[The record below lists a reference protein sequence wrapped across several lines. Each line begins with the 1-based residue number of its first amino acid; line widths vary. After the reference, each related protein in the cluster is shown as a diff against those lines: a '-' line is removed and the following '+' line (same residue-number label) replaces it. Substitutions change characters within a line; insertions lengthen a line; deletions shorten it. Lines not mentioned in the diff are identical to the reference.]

1 MTFIF
6 ITAKNSS
13 PSGRDLTEDL
23 TMFAHVKSLDL
34 EAGTAEQTNTVAA
47 QTDGR
52 TAQVRRPTKITVNYN
67 MVFTWQAPMGLM
79 AYSAIGFI
87 IGLMVYVTT
96 PLYDGSAFG
105 GDSKVSGSSM
115 IILGN
120 RCLL

>member
-6 ITAKNSS
+6 ISIKNS
-13 PSGRDLTEDL
+13 PTGRDLTKDL
-23 TMFAHVKSLDL
+23 TIFAHVRDLDE
-34 EAGTAEQTNTVAA
+34 EAGPAEQNTTVTTNSTN
-47 QTDGR
+47 R
-52 TAQVRRPTKITVNYN
+52 RPAQVRRPARISVNYN

-105 GDSKVSGSSM
+105 GDSKVSSLDVTCLN
-115 IILGN
+115 I
-120 RCLL
+120 RC